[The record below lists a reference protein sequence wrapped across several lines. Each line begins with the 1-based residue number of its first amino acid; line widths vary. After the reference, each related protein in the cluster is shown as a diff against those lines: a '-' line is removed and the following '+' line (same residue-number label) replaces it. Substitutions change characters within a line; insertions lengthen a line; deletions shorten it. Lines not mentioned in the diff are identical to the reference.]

1 MTDTERILYFQSL
14 ERGCAEA
21 EGEMERL
28 KDLHA
33 KAKKVYESRIEELR
47 SAVRRDDD
55 QIDIPFS
62 DHQVIGEDRQ
72 IPENKTSDVPDGVL
86 FENPIDGLPAAEEPA
101 NVLTLPERND
111 DQDHDDG
118 R

>member
-1 MTDTERILYFQSL
+1 MTDIERILYFQSL
-14 ERGCAEA
+14 ERGIAEA

-47 SAVRRDDD
+47 SAIRRNEDE
-55 QIDIPFS
+55 QLDIPFT

-72 IPENKTSDVPDGVL
+72 LPEH
-86 FENPIDGLPAAEEPA
+86 PAETEEKEEPA
-101 NVLTLPERND
+101 NVLTLPERTED
-111 DQDHDDG
+111 EDHDNG